1 MARNCSPE
9 VKSRSGCIKLS
20 VRYGKSAYLLLLLLF
35 CPPLLCAAEPQ
46 PEEILLPA
54 VFARLQTAAAA
65 TKSLSSEFVQEKQL
79 AIFSA
84 TLLSNGRFYY
94 RQPDHLRWELLTPVA
109 AGFVLRGQQGERW
122 NSLSREVGAFRID
135 RDPLMG
141 IIAQQLLAW
150 ARVDI
155 DWLRS
160 RYRIELLAEQPIRL
174 QLFPLDPAETGFIE
188 QLQILF
194 AADSSHVELV
204 EMHEAGG
211 DQTSL
216 RFEQVQ
222 INQPLPVDAFQIP
235 EFR

>member
-1 MARNCSPE
+1 MGRC
-9 VKSRSGCIKLS
+9 
-20 VRYGKSAYLLLLLLF
+20 GKFTYLLLLLL
-35 CPPLLCAAEPQ
+35 CLPLMCSAAADV
-46 PEEILLPA
+46 EESHLPA
-54 VFARLQTAAAA
+54 VFARLQTAAAN
-65 TKSLSSEFVQEKQL
+65 TKSLTSNFVQEKQL

-109 AGFVLRGQQGERW
+109 SGFVLRGQQGERW
-122 NSLSREVGAFRID
+122 NSLSREVGAFSID

-141 IIAQQLLAW
+141 IVAQQLLAW

-160 RYRIELLAEQPIRL
+160 RYRIELLAAQPIRL
-174 QLFPLDPAETGFIE
+174 QLFPLDQGEAGFIE

-194 AADSSHVELV
+194 AADSGHVELV

-211 DQTSL
+211 DKTLL

-222 INQPLPVDAFQIP
+222 INQPLPAEAFQVP
-235 EFR
+235 EFK

>member
-1 MARNCSPE
+1 MGR
-9 VKSRSGCIKLS
+9 CIKFL
-20 VRYGKSAYLLLLLLF
+20 GLLLF
-35 CPPLLCAAEPQ
+35 CLPLLSQAADV
-46 PEEILLPA
+46 PEENRLPA
-54 VFARLQTAAAA
+54 VFARLQAAAA
-65 TKSLSSEFVQEKQL
+65 EIQSLSSDFVQEKQL

-94 RQPDHLRWELLTPVA
+94 RQPDQLRWELLTPVA
-109 AGFVLRGQQGERW
+109 SGFVLRGQQGERW
-122 NSLSREVGAFRID
+122 NSLSGEIGAFRID

-141 IIAQQLLAW
+141 VVAKQLLAW

-174 QLFPLDPAETGFIE
+174 QLFPLDQGEAGFIE

-194 AADSSHVELV
+194 SADNSHVALV

-211 DQTSL
+211 DKTLL

-222 INQPLPVDAFQIP
+222 INQPLPEKAFQVP
-235 EFR
+235 ELQ